1 MPGWSDGKI
10 TDLALEEIGERYGRY
25 RLPCPQAEREMVRSL
40 REHGQLS
47 AVVVCLRDGRAEL
60 IDGFKRLRAARELGE
75 VRTLRARIVEADE
88 RAAKVAIYTLNCAG
102 GRPKEIE
109 EAWIIH
115 ALVTE
120 DGLSQIEVAERLG
133 RHKSW
138 VCRRLALVEKLC
150 AQAKEDVKLGLLSAT
165 AAREMIRLPRGN
177 QTELL
182 EAVHREDLTSREIEG
197 VVGLLLA
204 STGESQTRSVLA
216 HPREA
221 LSQAE
226 GRQVPASDPRLSP
239 SGNRMGRKLAL
250 VRDLLAGLENWLRCR
265 GRADLTP
272 RDRAILDPAFESLS
286 RDARAV
292 AELVDD
298 FLGEEAA

>member
-1 MPGWSDGKI
+1 MPGWSDGRL
-10 TDLALEEIGERYGRY
+10 TDLALEEIGDRYARY
-25 RLPCPQAEREMVRSL
+25 RLPCPQVEREMARSL

-47 AVVVCLRDGRAEL
+47 AVVACLRDDRAEL
-60 IDGFKRLRAARELGE
+60 IDGFKRLRAARELGL
-75 VRTLRARIVEADE
+75 RTLRARLVEADE

-150 AQAKEDVKLGLLSAT
+150 AQAKEDLKLGVLSAR
-165 AAREMIRLPRGN
+165 AAREMVRLPRGN

-197 VVGLLLA
+197 VVDLLLA
-204 STGESQTRSVLA
+204 STGESQRRFVLA

-239 SGNRMGRKLAL
+239 AGNRICRKVGL

-265 GRADLTP
+265 GRTDLTP
-272 RDRAILDPAFESLS
+272 RDRAILDPAFESLG

-298 FLGEEAA
+298 FLSEEAA

>member
-1 MPGWSDGKI
+1 MPGASEEKL

-25 RLPCPQAEREMVRSL
+25 RLPCSQAEREMARSL

-47 AVVVCLRDGRAEL
+47 AIVVCLRDGRAEL
-60 IDGFKRLRAARELGE
+60 IDGFKRLRAARELGD
-75 VRTLRARIVEADE
+75 VRTLCARIVEADE
-88 RAAKVAIYTLNCAG
+88 RAAKIAIYTLNCAG

-138 VCRRLALVEKLC
+138 VCRRLALIEKLC
-150 AQAKEDVKLGLLSAT
+150 GQALEDVKLGVLSAT
-165 AAREMIRLPRGN
+165 AAREMSRLPRGN

-182 EAVHREDLTSREIEG
+182 EAVHREDLTSREIEA
-197 VVGLLLA
+197 VVDLLLA
-204 STGESQTRSVLA
+204 STGESQRQFVLA

-226 GRQVPASDPRLSP
+226 GRQIPASDPRLSP
-239 SGNRMGRKLAL
+239 AGNRICRKVGLL
-250 VRDLLAGLENWLRCR
+250 RDLLAGMENWLRCR

-272 RDRAILDPAFESLS
+272 RDRAILDAAFESLG

-292 AELVDD
+292 ADLVDD
-298 FLGEEAA
+298 FLSEEAA

>member
-1 MPGWSDGKI
+1 MPAWSDGKL
-10 TDLALEEIGERYGRY
+10 TDLALEEIGERYARY
-25 RLPCPQAEREMVRSL
+25 RLPCAQAEREMARSL
-40 REHGQLS
+40 RDHGQLS
-47 AVVVCLRDGRAEL
+47 PIVVCLRDNGPEL
-60 IDGFKRLRAARELGE
+60 IDGFKRLRAARELGL
-75 VRTLRARIVEADE
+75 RTLCARVVEADE
-88 RAAKVAIYTLNCAG
+88 RAAKAAIYTLNCAG

-115 ALVTE
+115 ALVRE

-150 AQAKEDVKLGLLSAT
+150 AEAREDVKLGVLSAT
-165 AAREMIRLPRGN
+165 AAREMTRLPRGN

-182 EAVHREDLTSREIEG
+182 EAVHREDLTIRQIEG
-197 VVGLLLA
+197 VVDLLLA
-204 STGESQTRSVLA
+204 STGESQRRFVLA

-226 GRQVPASDPRLSP
+226 GGQVPASDPRLSP
-239 SGNRMGRKLAL
+239 AGNRICRKVGL
-250 VRDLLAGLENWLRCR
+250 VRDLLAQMENWLRCR

-272 RDRAILDPAFESLS
+272 RDRAILDPAFESLG